1 MTLPV
6 HLHFFNIIKLLEVG
20 KSMKCKILHE
30 TSGRM
35 RVRLLCS
42 PMSLSDADTL
52 EYWLRAT
59 DGVDTVKVYDR
70 TRDAVVTYHGARE
83 TVTAR
88 FARRSDTPIAVASS
102 ASTVRQRSIR
112 QA

>member
-1 MTLPV
+1 MEET
-6 HLHFFNIIKLLEVG
+6 EA
-20 KSMKCKILHE
+20 MKCKILHE

-35 RVRLLCS
+35 RVRLLCG

-70 TRDAVVTYHGARE
+70 TRDAVVTYHGALCGVLLRKGGGGGPR
-83 TVTAR
+83 AR
-88 FARRSDTPIAVASS
+88 AHHPS
-102 ASTVRQRSIR
+102 AEPRI
-112 QA
+112 